1 MHRIYEI
8 IREFEC
14 CGKHMV
20 IVKLQCSTHVM
31 TMDEWKSVKRNLYYP
46 KEKSDN
52 RAGQKIK
59 YSTRKK
65 IA

>member
-1 MHRIYEI
+1 MHRMNKI
-8 IREFEC
+8 IGEFEC

-20 IVKLQCSTHVM
+20 IVKLQCGTHVM
-31 TMDEWKSVKRNLYYP
+31 TMDEWKSVKRSLFYP

-52 RAGQKIK
+52 RAGRKRK
-59 YSTRKK
+59 YRTRKK